1 MFKRFPFMALTNFA
15 EQEILCLLQIN
26 NGQSLSCHNY
36 YSANLI
42 LRATTNDLRQ
52 VTSPITEVKKT

>member
-1 MFKRFPFMALTNFA
+1 MPLKSFA
-15 EQEILCLLQIN
+15 EQDIFCLIEIN

-42 LRATTNDLRQ
+42 EIKYSLCHF
-52 VTSPITEVKKT
+52 